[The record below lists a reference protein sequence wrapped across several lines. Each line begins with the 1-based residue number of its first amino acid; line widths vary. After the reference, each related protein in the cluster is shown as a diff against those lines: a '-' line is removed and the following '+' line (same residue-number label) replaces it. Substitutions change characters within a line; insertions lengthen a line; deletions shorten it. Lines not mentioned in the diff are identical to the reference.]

1 MLSLTGAALYF
12 LLIHLLVSGT
22 PVRDALVRK
31 IGEARYMIVFS
42 ISSIAG
48 LAWLIL
54 AYGRARRSP
63 EQDFYWIAMPATVW
77 IQLVVTFVA
86 TLFIVVGLATP
97 NPTSVKQEGVLQKPQ
112 PVKGVVRITRHPFL
126 WGVGLWAAGHLMVNG
141 DTASFL
147 LFGSLLMLAFFGTS
161 SIDAK
166 RARAYGED
174 WGAFSAATSNV
185 PFAAIAAGRQK
196 LNLAEIGWWRI
207 ALAVAVWGA
216 ITFAHPYLF
225 GVRALP

>member
-1 MLSLTGAALYF
+1 
-12 LLIHLLVSGT
+12 
-22 PVRDALVRK
+22 
-31 IGEARYMIVFS
+31 
-42 ISSIAG
+42 
-48 LAWLIL
+48 
-54 AYGRARRSP
+54 
-63 EQDFYWIAMPATVW
+63 
-77 IQLVVTFVA
+77 
-86 TLFIVVGLATP
+86 
-97 NPTSVKQEGVLQKPQ
+97 
-112 PVKGVVRITRHPFL
+112 VKGVVRITRHPFL